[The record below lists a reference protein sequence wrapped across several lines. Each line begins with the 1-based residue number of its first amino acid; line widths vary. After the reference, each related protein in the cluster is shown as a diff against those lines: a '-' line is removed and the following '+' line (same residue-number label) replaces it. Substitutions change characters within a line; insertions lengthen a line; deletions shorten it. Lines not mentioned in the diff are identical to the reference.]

1 MNEQERWH
9 ELIAKFQ
16 IGEIADDEFAE
27 LEAALR
33 DSAAARKQFHRA
45 CRIDSQLK
53 KRSEDLQL
61 PKPERGRRMNW
72 QVIGLAAAV
81 VILLGAMSWSRISQP
96 RVIATIVSAEDA
108 TWRSSLPT
116 ETGSEL
122 TAGRLQLAS
131 GIATIRFRSGAE
143 MMLEAPA
150 VVSLKTPMRAAMNSG
165 VAVLDVPKSAIGFVL
180 ETPEGHIVDHGTSFA
195 VNVNELGALSNVEV
209 IEGEVSVHHPVSG
222 DEVRLFDQQGA
233 TLTETTLST
242 YEGPLEEAEVE
253 PTSVI
258 RIGTGGRSYSVI
270 RANKEKWMHPDKL
283 MVRRRN
289 EPSNHERRSFFSFDL
304 AGIDLDSVASVRLR
318 LNQVPSG
325 IGYASRLPRISD
337 VAVYGLTNEAKAVWK
352 MGTTWEEGPAV
363 EDGVLLGHLEIPR
376 SQQRGSRFFESDALL
391 DFLKSH
397 GEKAVTLILDAQVD
411 PATGERVPSM
421 VLAFASDTNPEA
433 PGPMLEFTLKN

>member
-9 ELIAKFQ
+9 DLIAKFQ
-16 IGEIADDEFAE
+16 IGEIADEEFAE

-33 DSAAARKQFHRA
+33 ESAAARKQFHRA

-53 KRSEDLQL
+53 KKSEDLQL
-61 PKPERGRRMNW
+61 PKPERRVNW

-81 VILLGAMSWSRISQP
+81 VILLGVMSFTWISQP
-96 RVIATIVSAEDA
+96 KVIATIVSAEDA

-122 TAGRLQLAS
+122 TAGRLKLAS
-131 GIATIRFRSGAE
+131 GIATLRFRSGAE

-165 VAVLDVPKSAIGFVL
+165 VAILQVPESAVGFVL

-195 VNVNELGALSNVEV
+195 VNVNELGESNVEV

-242 YEGPLEEAEVE
+242 YEGPVEEAEVE
-253 PTSVI
+253 PTNVL

-270 RANKEKWMHPDKL
+270 RANKAKWLHPDKL
-283 MVRRRN
+283 TVRRKD

-304 AGIDLDSVASVRLR
+304 AGVDLDAVASVRLR

-325 IGYASRLPRISD
+325 IGYASRLPKISD
-337 VAVYGLTNEAKAVWK
+337 VAVYGLTNAAKVDWE
-352 MGTTWEEGPAV
+352 MGTTWEAGPAV

-391 DFLKSH
+391 DFLKNH
-397 GEKAVTLILDAQVD
+397 REMPVTLILDAQVD

-433 PGPMLEFTLKN
+433 PGPMLEFTLKD